1 MQQLTGVDATFLY
14 METSATF
21 GHVSSLII
29 YDAKGGDGASYERT
43 KEIFAERLH
52 LLDPMR
58 RKLVEVP
65 FNLDHPYWV
74 EDPDLD
80 LDFHIRQT
88 AVPPPG
94 GDEQLADLVSRIIAR
109 PLDRSR
115 PLWEL
120 YVIYGLPEGRI
131 AQLTKIHHAAIDG
144 VGGAQLLANIL
155 DLSPDAPPVEPQPLP
170 PGEETPSQEQMLVR
184 GLAALA
190 TRPYKQGRLVV
201 RALQELPQIGRAI
214 DFRSMAKALPQ
225 PVAQLFGQGARR
237 LEDEP
242 LELTR
247 SGGLTAP
254 KTRFNATVS
263 PHRRFAFTSV
273 PLDDVKAV
281 KSALGVTVNDVVLG
295 MCSGALRTYLEK
307 HGELPEDSL
316 RCMIPVSVRSEEK
329 SNAYGN
335 EVSGMLATLAT
346 DIADPITR
354 LQIINQDTARAKET
368 LGALPAELLTDFA
381 DFAPPAITA
390 RASRVM
396 QRTALANRINPP
408 FNLIISN
415 VPGPQ
420 FPLYAAGAE
429 MLHYYPVSAVGDTQG
444 LNITIQSYNGSCD
457 FGLVACRE
465 AVPDLWD
472 LCHMLEDALDELKDV
487 AGVSQPQAKKKAA
500 PRKRAAKK

>member
-1 MQQLTGVDATFLY
+1 MEQLTGVDATFLY
-14 METSATF
+14 METNATF

-29 YDAKGGDGASYERT
+29 YDPKDGPGATYERT
-43 KEIFAERLH
+43 KQVFAERLH

-65 FNLDHPYWV
+65 FNLDHPYWI

-94 GDEQLADLVSRIIAR
+94 GDEELADLVSRIIAR
-109 PLDRSR
+109 PLDRTR

-120 YVIYGLPEGRI
+120 YVIYGLPEGKV

-144 VGGAQLLANIL
+144 VGGAQLLGMIL
-155 DLSPDAPPVEPQPLP
+155 DLEPDAVPPEPQPLP
-170 PGEETPSQEQMLVR
+170 PSERAPSQEEMFVR
-184 GLAALA
+184 GLASLA
-190 TRPYKQGRLVV
+190 TRPYKQGRFLV
-201 RALQELPQIGRAI
+201 RTLQDLPQIGRAV
-214 DFRSMAKALPQ
+214 DFRSLAKSLPQ
-225 PVAQLFGQGARR
+225 PVAQLFGQGKRR
-237 LEDEP
+237 VEDDP
-242 LELTR
+242 VELSNT
-247 SGGLTAP
+247 GGLTAP
-254 KTRFNATVS
+254 RTPFNRKVS
-263 PHRRFAFTSV
+263 PHRRFAFTSL
-273 PLDDVKAV
+273 PLEDIKAV

-295 MCSGALRTYLEK
+295 MCSGALRTYLLK
-307 HGELPEDSL
+307 KGELPEDSL
-316 RCMIPVSVRSEEK
+316 RCMIPVSVRSDDAA
-329 SNAYGN
+329 NTYGN
-335 EVSGMLATLAT
+335 QVSGMLAALAT
-346 DIADPITR
+346 DVEDPVQR
-354 LQIINQDTARAKET
+354 LQVISSDTQRAKES
-368 LGALPAELLTDFA
+368 LGALPAHLLTDAA

-396 QRTALANRINPP
+396 ARTALANRINPP

-420 FPLYAAGAE
+420 LPLYAAGAE
-429 MLHYYPVSAVGDTQG
+429 MLHFYPVSAIGDTQG

-487 AGVSQPQAKKKAA
+487 AGVS
-500 PRKRAAKK
+500 

>member
-14 METSATF
+14 METKATF

-29 YDAKGGDGASYERT
+29 YDPKDGQGATYERT
-43 KEIFAERLH
+43 KQVFAERLH

-94 GDEQLADLVSRIIAR
+94 GDEQLAELVSRIIAR

-120 YVIYGLPEGRI
+120 YVIYGLPDGKV

-144 VGGAQLLANIL
+144 VGGAQLLGMIL
-155 DLSPDAPPVEPQPLP
+155 DLEPDAEPTEPQPLP
-170 PGEETPSQEQMLVR
+170 PTERIPSQEEMLVR
-184 GLAALA
+184 GLASLA
-190 TRPYKQGRLVV
+190 TRPYKQGRFVV
-201 RALQELPQIGRAI
+201 RALQDLPQIGRAV
-214 DFRSMAKALPQ
+214 DFRSLAKTLPS
-225 PVAQLFGQGARR
+225 PVARMFGQGERR
-237 LEDEP
+237 VEDDP
-242 LELTR
+242 VQLSKT
-247 SGGLTAP
+247 GGITAP
-254 KTRFNATVS
+254 RTPFNNKVS
-263 PHRRFAFTSV
+263 PHRRFAFMSV
-273 PLDDVKAV
+273 SLDRVKAV
-281 KSALGVTVNDVVLG
+281 KTELGVTVNDVVLG
-295 MCSGALRTYLEK
+295 MCSGALRAYLLGK
-307 HGELPEDSL
+307 GELPEESL
-316 RCMIPVSVRSEEK
+316 RCMIPVSVRSDDAAN
-329 SNAYGN
+329 SYGN
-335 EVSGMLATLAT
+335 QVSGMLAALAT
-346 DIADPITR
+346 DIEDPILR
-354 LQIINQDTARAKET
+354 LQIINQDTLRAKES
-368 LGALPAELLTDFA
+368 LGALPAHLLTEAA

-396 QRTALANRINPP
+396 ARTALANRINPP

-420 FPLYAAGAE
+420 IPLYAAGAE
-429 MLHYYPVSAVGDTQG
+429 MLHFYPVSAIGDTQG

-472 LCHMLEDALDELKDV
+472 LCHLLEDALDELEDV
-487 AGVSQPQAKKKAA
+487 AGLA
-500 PRKRAAKK
+500 